1 MKKSASGTG
10 GINFIFAV
18 IFIVASAFV
27 VKLFFIQILN
37 GEDYEALA
45 ATQYIRPV
53 HQLFNRGDIY
63 MQPRDG
69 NPLPVAL
76 MKETHTLYINPQ
88 AINDVEELFQTIN
101 EIIPIDKELYLKSA
115 NKPNDPYEVIRTGL
129 ESEVADSIAG
139 LNIPGVNTHPERERY
154 YPAGSLAS
162 QTIGFLSYDE
172 NDLRGMYGIEREF
185 DELLTDPSTRKH
197 VNIFA
202 EILLN
207 SEPLDEE
214 AETADIVLTIE
225 PSVQVFVEKE
235 LEDYRVAFGAAR
247 AGAIIMDPSSGA
259 IVSMASNPQFN
270 LNDFRDSDP
279 NSFSNPNVSN
289 IYEMGS
295 IMKALTIA
303 AGLDSGAITTEST
316 FNDLGYVTADGAR
329 ITNVY
334 KGARGVT
341 SVQGILNHSMNTGVS
356 WIVDKMGKKKFSEY
370 FYKFGLNEKTNIKL
384 PNEAS
389 GLLTNLESP
398 RTIEYYTASFGQ
410 GIATTPIATVRAL
423 ASLGN
428 GGLLVEPHVVKEIR
442 YANGRIEVPERDKP
456 TRILREKTSE
466 DISRML
472 VNVTD
477 VALVGGQKSI
487 PTHTVALK
495 TGTAQIP
502 DPSTGKYSETDFLHS
517 YFGYFPAYDP
527 EFIVFLYAEKPNG
540 SDYAS
545 QTLTDPF
552 FRITNF
558 LIDYYAIKP
567 DR

>member
-1 MKKSASGTG
+1 MSG
-10 GINFIFAV
+10 IYIIFAAT
-18 IFIVASAFV
+18 FLVAVALIAR
-27 VKLFFIQILN
+27 LFFIQIID
-37 GEDYEALA
+37 GKEYVALA
-45 ATQYIRPV
+45 ASQYVRPV
-53 HQLFNRGDIY
+53 QQLYNRGDIY
-63 MQPRDG
+63 MQPREG
-69 NPLPVAL
+69 KPLPVAL
-76 MKETHTLYINPQ
+76 MKEAYTLYISPQ
-88 AINDVEELFQTIN
+88 ALSNAEELYYQIN
-101 EIIPIDKELYLKSA
+101 EITPIDKSRFIESA
-115 NKPNDPYEVIRTGL
+115 QKPNDPYEILATGL
-129 ESEVADSIAG
+129 ESEIADKIAE
-139 LNIPGVNTHPERERY
+139 LNTIGVSTHPERERY

-162 QTIGFLSYDE
+162 QTIGFMSYDE
-172 NDLRGMYGIEREF
+172 NSLQGMYGVERQY

-207 SEPLDEE
+207 NNGSIEE
-214 AETADIVLTIE
+214 NTETADVVLTIE

-235 LEDYRVAFGAAR
+235 LEDYRKAFKAQR
-247 AGAIIMDPSSGA
+247 AGAIIMDPHTGE
-259 IVSMASNPQFN
+259 IISMASSPQFN
-270 LNDFRDSDP
+270 LNDFRNADP
-279 NSFSNPNVSN
+279 NTFSNPNVSN

-303 AGLDSGAITTEST
+303 AGLDSGAITPEST
-316 FNDLGYVTADGAR
+316 FNDLGYVSADGAR

-334 KGARGVT
+334 KGARGIT
-341 SVQGILNHSMNTGVS
+341 KIQGILNHSMNTGVS
-356 WIVDKMGKKKFSEY
+356 WIVEQMGKRKFAEY
-370 FYKFGLNEKTNIKL
+370 LYNFGLNEKTNIKL

-398 RTIEYYTASFGQ
+398 RTLEYYTASFGQ

-428 GGLLVEPHVVKEIR
+428 GGFLVEPYLVKEIR
-442 YANGRIEVPERDKP
+442 YANGEIKIPERDEP
-456 TRILREKTSE
+456 TRVLKEQTSE

-477 VALVGGQKSI
+477 VALLGGEKSI
-487 PTHTVALK
+487 STHTVALK
-495 TGTAQIP
+495 TGTAQMP
-502 DPSTGKYSETDFLHS
+502 DPLTGKYSETDFLHS

-527 EFIVFLYAEKPNG
+527 EFIVFLYAEKPSG
-540 SDYAS
+540 SEYAS

>member
-1 MKKSASGTG
+1 
-10 GINFIFAV
+10 
-18 IFIVASAFV
+18 
-27 VKLFFIQILN
+27 
-37 GEDYEALA
+37 
-45 ATQYIRPV
+45 
-53 HQLFNRGDIY
+53 
-63 MQPRDG
+63 
-69 NPLPVAL
+69 
-76 MKETHTLYINPQ
+76 
-88 AINDVEELFQTIN
+88 
-101 EIIPIDKELYLKSA
+101 
-115 NKPNDPYEVIRTGL
+115 
-129 ESEVADSIAG
+129 
-139 LNIPGVNTHPERERY
+139 
-154 YPAGSLAS
+154 
-162 QTIGFLSYDE
+162 
-172 NDLRGMYGIEREF
+172 
-185 DELLTDPSTRKH
+185 
-197 VNIFA
+197 
-202 EILLN
+202 
-207 SEPLDEE
+207 
-214 AETADIVLTIE
+214 
-225 PSVQVFVEKE
+225 
-235 LEDYRVAFGAAR
+235 
-247 AGAIIMDPSSGA
+247 
-259 IVSMASNPQFN
+259 
-270 LNDFRDSDP
+270 
-279 NSFSNPNVSN
+279 
-289 IYEMGS
+289 
-295 IMKALTIA
+295 MKALTIA

>member
-1 MKKSASGTG
+1 MKKAASGTG
-10 GINFIFAV
+10 GINVVFAAT
-18 IFIVASAFV
+18 FLVAVALV
-27 VKLFFIQILN
+27 VRLFFIQIID
-37 GEDYEALA
+37 GKEYEALA
-45 ATQYIRPV
+45 STQYIRPV

-63 MQPRDG
+63 MQPREG
-69 NPLPVAL
+69 KPLPVAL
-76 MKETHTLYINPQ
+76 MKETHTLYISPQ
-88 AINDVEELFQTIN
+88 AITDVEKLYESIQSIV
-101 EIIPIDKELYLKSA
+101 PIDKETYLRSA
-115 NKPNDPYEVIRTGL
+115 NKPNDPYEVLKTGL
-129 ESEVADSIAG
+129 GSDVAEQIAE
-139 LNIPGVNTHPERERY
+139 LNMIGVATHPERERY
-154 YPAGSLAS
+154 YPAESLAS

-172 NDLRGMYGIEREF
+172 NDLRGMYGIERQY
-185 DELLTDPSTRKH
+185 DDILTDPSTRKH

-207 SEPLDEE
+207 SDPIEE
-214 AETADIVLTIE
+214 NSRTADVVLTLE

-235 LEDYRVAFGAAR
+235 LEDYRNAFSAAR
-247 AGAIIMDPSSGA
+247 AGAIIMDPSTGA
-259 IVSMASNPQFN
+259 IISMASSPQFN
-270 LNDFRDSDP
+270 LNEFRNADP
-279 NSFSNPNVSN
+279 NTFSNPNVSN

-329 ITNVY
+329 ITNVF

-341 SVQGILNHSMNTGVS
+341 AVQGILNHSMNTGVS
-356 WIVDKMGKKKFSEY
+356 WIVEKMGKKKFAEY
-370 FYKFGLNEKTNIKL
+370 FYAFGLDEKTNIKL

-428 GGLLVEPHVVKEIR
+428 GGFLVEPHIVKEIR
-442 YANGRIEVPERDKP
+442 YADGESEIPERDEPVRVLK
-456 TRILREKTSE
+456 EQTSE

-472 VNVTD
+472 ANVTD
-477 VALVGGQKSI
+477 VALVNGQKSI

-495 TGTAQIP
+495 TGTAQMP
-502 DPSTGKYSETDFLHS
+502 DASTGKYSETDFLHS

-527 EFIVFLYAEKPNG
+527 EFIVFLYAEKPSG